1 MVIVA
6 VVACL
11 TLKWMLGSAVKE
23 DAGGEDT
30 KQEVVEGSE
39 EPEAPE
45 PEMGEAEVD
54 IPVPTASGLQFQ
66 GQNYTLTFG
75 RLMLINPIFTVGTD
89 FIAASG

>member
-66 GQNYTLTFG
+66 G
-75 RLMLINPIFTVGTD
+75 
-89 FIAASG
+89 

>member
-11 TLKWMLGSAVKE
+11 TLKWMLGSVVKE

-30 KQEVVEGSE
+30 KQEVVEESE

-45 PEMGEAEVD
+45 PEMGEAEVG
-54 IPVPTASGLQFQ
+54 IPVPTARG
-66 GQNYTLTFG
+66 
-75 RLMLINPIFTVGTD
+75 
-89 FIAASG
+89 